1 MAILENR
8 DFEEYID
15 PEKKKESVNVDDSN
29 SEITNENVE
38 QQTTVESATKQ
49 QRPEGLVTNVGKGLD
64 YVVNADGLTADA
76 MNVVAR
82 GVKERTKGIPV
93 LENVKDYI
101 SLLNKLELIIK
112 ALERNNGR
120 RKAAA
125 KELGISER
133 TLYRKIKQ
141 YDIEI

>member
-49 QRPEGLVTNVGKGLD
+49 QRP
-64 YVVNADGLTADA
+64 
-76 MNVVAR
+76 
-82 GVKERTKGIPV
+82 
-93 LENVKDYI
+93 
-101 SLLNKLELIIK
+101 
-112 ALERNNGR
+112 
-120 RKAAA
+120 
-125 KELGISER
+125 
-133 TLYRKIKQ
+133 
-141 YDIEI
+141 